1 VKAKDYAMRDF
12 RDLDNA
18 VGQLKRGA
26 FIFDKIHLNDTG
38 SKYVGELIASSLAPI
53 INRSTIAPE
62 AAEEALP
69 RGTQ

>member
-53 INRSTIAPE
+53 INRSTIARSRRSSRS
-62 AAEEALP
+62 AESE
-69 RGTQ
+69 G